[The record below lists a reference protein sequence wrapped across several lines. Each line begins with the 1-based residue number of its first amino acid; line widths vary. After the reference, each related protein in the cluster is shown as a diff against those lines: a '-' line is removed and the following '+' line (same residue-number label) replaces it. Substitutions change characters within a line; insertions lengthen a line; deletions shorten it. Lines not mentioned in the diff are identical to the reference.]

1 MPGSMNDS
9 PWLKVG
15 SQAGTGGGG
24 SREKQRDPSGR
35 HLSRPRLYP
44 EVIGNHGRVEQE
56 SSMI

>member
-1 MPGSMNDS
+1 MNDS
-9 PWLKVG
+9 PWLEVG

-44 EVIGNHGRVEQE
+44 EVIGNHGRIEQE